1 MHVEMPS
8 GRDHVWQAD
17 VGTELVPWLA
27 DHKVH
32 GQPVMPATGFAEI
45 ALAAASEALGL
56 PVQSVVVN
64 RLEVEQ
70 MLPLGGQTQM
80 TTQLTRGA
88 KTLTTT
94 FASRSIRARP
104 PAIGPAMRLPESR

>member
-1 MHVEMPS
+1 MLIRCWARTSRCRPVAITS
-8 GRDHVWQAD
+8 GRPTSEPNV
-17 VGTELVPWLA
+17 VPWLA

-32 GQPVMPATGFAEI
+32 GQPVMPGTGFGEI

-70 MLPLGGQTQM
+70 MLPLD
-80 TTQLTRGA
+80 
-88 KTLTTT
+88 
-94 FASRSIRARP
+94 ARP
-104 PAIGPAMRLPESR
+104 S